1 MTRTERLFALLHELR
16 ARQRAVSAQALA
28 DTLGISVRSVYRD
41 IDTLRGLGA
50 DIDGEA
56 GVGFQLRQGF
66 FLPPLALNDDELEA
80 MLLGLHWVRQNGD
93 SALAAAA
100 DDALV
105 KLKTVINVQQ
115 GQAVAA
121 HGLLIPP
128 ASKLAD
134 DTLEIDFRLAVR
146 KQRQV
151 RMTYCRTDG
160 EVSERVIYPIAI
172 GYFDDRHLLAA
183 WCTLRESF
191 RHFRLDRVVE
201 YEVLAQQY
209 SGSRETWLS
218 KWMKVTGI
226 PEQVR
231 VRTTDKN

>member
-16 ARQRAVSAQALA
+16 ARQRAVSAQTLA
-28 DTLGISVRSVYRD
+28 DSLGISVRSVYRD

-56 GVGFQLRQGF
+56 GVGFQLRKGF

-93 SALAAAA
+93 SALSEAA

-121 HGLLIPP
+121 HALLIPS

-134 DTLEIDFRLAVR
+134 DVLVTDLRLAVR
-146 KQRQV
+146 EQKQV
-151 RMTYCRTDG
+151 RITYRREDG
-160 EVSERVIYPIAI
+160 LISERIIYPIAI
-172 GYFDDRHLLAA
+172 GYFDSLHLLAA

-191 RHFRLDRVVE
+191 RNFRLDRIGE
-201 YEVLAQQY
+201 CEVLAQQY
-209 SGSRETWLS
+209 SGSRETWLA
-218 KWMKVTGI
+218 KWIKVTGI

-231 VRTTDKN
+231 AFTQ